1 MQPKKI
7 AAIAAFQ
14 SFATNILLFSCCQL
28 FKALQPTSCF
38 KKKKFQEISHSMA
51 LNLYCKNHF
60 DTHQNVVLHV
70 SKTHKTN

>member
-38 KKKKFQEISHSMA
+38 SVVISYSKLCNQHLAFQLLSAIQSFA
-51 LNLYCKNHF
+51 
-60 DTHQNVVLHV
+60 
-70 SKTHKTN
+70 TNILL